1 MNNLLWIL
9 QVILA
14 LIFLAVGYVMAFPTP
29 SQAKQMPY
37 ILAIPT
43 PFRQIL
49 AVVDVLGGL
58 GLVLPPLTHILPWL
72 TPLAAICLVILMASA
87 VVFHSRRREY
97 LNVVFNLILLVL
109 SAVVAYGRLVLV
121 PF

>member
-1 MNNLLWIL
+1 MNIVLWIL

-14 LIFLAVGYVMAFPTP
+14 LIFLFIGYVMAFPTP
-29 SQAKQMPY
+29 YQTKQMPY

-49 AVVDVLGGL
+49 AAADALGGI
-58 GLVLPPLTHILPWL
+58 GLILPPLTHILPWL
-72 TPLAAICLVILMASA
+72 TPLAAMCLVILMASA

-97 LNVVFNLILLVL
+97 PNVVFNLILLVL
-109 SAVVAYGRLVLV
+109 SAVIAYGRLVLV
-121 PF
+121 PH

>member
-1 MNNLLWIL
+1 MNTILWIL
-9 QVILA
+9 QVLLA
-14 LIFLAVGYVMAFPTP
+14 LIFLLSGYVMSFPTP
-29 SQAKQMPY
+29 SQAKRMPF

-49 AVVDVLGGL
+49 GGADALGGI
-58 GLVLPPLTHILPWL
+58 GLILPEATGILPWL

-87 VVFHSRRREY
+87 MVFHSRRREY
-97 LNVVFNLILLVL
+97 PNVVINLLLLVL
-109 SAVVAYGRLVLV
+109 AAVIAYGRLVLV